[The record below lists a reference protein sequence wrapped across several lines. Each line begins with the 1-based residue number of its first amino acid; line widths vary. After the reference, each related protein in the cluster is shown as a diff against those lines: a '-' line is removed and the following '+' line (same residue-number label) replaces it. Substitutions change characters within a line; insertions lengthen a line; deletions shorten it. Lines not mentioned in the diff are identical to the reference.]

1 MMNSELIKKLM
12 TDEIMALVAE
22 YSDKRLLAVVGDEP
36 YESVNDALN
45 RLRAAIE
52 QAVTSKDLSG

>member
-1 MMNSELIKKLM
+1 MN
-12 TDEIMALVAE
+12 TVDEIMALVAE
-22 YSDKRLLAVVGDEP
+22 YSDKRLLAVVGDES
-36 YESVNDALN
+36 YESVNDALH